1 MASIPIISTSQLRPF
16 LSSLLL
22 AQSPKTISPF
32 PFRRYYRF
40 LFFKIQYDNVTA
52 MEKIIYLH
60 RHPFIKNLLLVA
72 CPDLVPG
79 TEVNEFSHH

>member
-60 RHPFIKNLLLVA
+60 RHPFIKNVG